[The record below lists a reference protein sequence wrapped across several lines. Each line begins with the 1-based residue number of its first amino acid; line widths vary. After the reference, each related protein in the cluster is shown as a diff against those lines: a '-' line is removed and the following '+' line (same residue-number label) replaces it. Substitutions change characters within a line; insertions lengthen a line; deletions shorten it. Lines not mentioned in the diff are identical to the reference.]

1 MQRSITFTLF
11 TWRPCSNFILQS
23 IKYAYIFFSHSIKV
37 ISLVPYSKQKQSNC
51 LKHQQTNSEVHL
63 IYSVPWQGSPVPPGR
78 GGPTI
83 RSDPTIYIVI
93 VSSGESRIIFLSER
107 SSICQYPPKISA
119 INVKKESRARLH
131 LAHPVLYI
139 LKMQNTYGTFLKPPF
154 QNQPKSVSASF
165 RT

>member
-107 SSICQYPPKISA
+107 FQYLSIPSQNFSHKCKKAIKSASTFGPPCVVHFKNA
-119 INVKKESRARLH
+119 KYVR
-131 LAHPVLYI
+131 YI
-139 LKMQNTYGTFLKPPF
+139 LKTTVS
-154 QNQPKSVSASF
+154 KSTKK
-165 RT
+165 R